1 LADPTD
7 ETAPDEHEAN
17 DDGFQAAFWAAKRA
31 MASASDTAF
40 RRHGVHAGQQYIL
53 HTLWDEDC
61 LPPGEVARRLDLAT
75 PTVTRA
81 ATRMEAAGI
90 LERKPHPTDRR
101 LVRLC
106 LTPRGMSLRRTI
118 QREMRTLTD
127 RALAS
132 LEPADR
138 AAFVRYLG
146 VLRDNLTS

>member
-1 LADPTD
+1 MA
-7 ETAPDEHEAN
+7 AN
-17 DDGFQAAFWAAKRA
+17 DEDFQAAFWAAKRA
-31 MASASDTAF
+31 MASASDAAF

-53 HTLWDEDC
+53 TTLWEEDC
-61 LPPGEVARRLDLAT
+61 LAPGEVARRLQLAT

-106 LTPRGMSLRRTI
+106 LTPRGMFLRKTI

-132 LEPADR
+132 LDAPAR
-138 AAFVRYLG
+138 AAFTHYLTI
-146 VLRDNLTS
+146 LRDNLTS

>member
-1 LADPTD
+1 MADRRPDPTSD
-7 ETAPDEHEAN
+7 QD
-17 DDGFQAAFWAAKRA
+17 FQTAFWAAKRA
-31 MASASDTAF
+31 MASASDAAF

-53 HTLWDEDC
+53 VTLWEENC
-61 LPPGEVARRLDLAT
+61 LAPGEVARRLDLAT

-106 LTPRGMSLRRTI
+106 LTPLGMSLRKTI
-118 QREMRTLTD
+118 QRETRTLTD

-132 LEPADR
+132 LSPTERADL
-138 AAFVRYLG
+138 VRYLT
-146 VLRDNLTS
+146 VLRENLTS